1 MQLHYH
7 ALPLHYLKKTPTMS
21 ATQKLESTLTD
32 RYQTT
37 VPDPV
42 RRALRLGKRDK
53 IRYVVR
59 PDGAVLM
66 TRAAPAEED
75 DPALGKFLDFL
86 ARDIANHPERV
97 RAVGT
102 KLAARIRSLVRGVAV
117 DLDAPLAPE
126 HK

>member
-1 MQLHYH
+1 MYHHQHYVGTISM
-7 ALPLHYLKKTPTMS
+7 A

-53 IRYVVR
+53 IRYLVQ

-66 TRAAPAEED
+66 TRAEPTEKD
-75 DPALGKFLDFL
+75 DPALGKFLIL
-86 ARDIANHPERV
+86 LEQDIANHPERV

-102 KLAARIRSLVRGVAV
+102 KLATRIRSLVRGVDV
-117 DLDAPLAPE
+117 DLDAPLAAE
-126 HK
+126 DK